1 MSYVDLIVSLLTN
14 TKKLRSFLAWKNNS
28 TLQLLHMAIQALVR
42 PPGYHTHCYGFSY
55 EADNELG
62 NLEVMDTIYLNVSD
76 TAGNMAA
83 MQRFVISI
91 RATDNTAPVV
101 TITTELEVN
110 FTHLQTRTFK
120 HSLARE
126 WPNLILFVASSQE

>member
-1 MSYVDLIVSLLTN
+1 
-14 TKKLRSFLAWKNNS
+14 
-28 TLQLLHMAIQALVR
+28 MAIQALVR

-83 MQRFVISI
+83 MQPFLYLSELR
-91 RATDNTAPVV
+91 
-101 TITTELEVN
+101 TIL
-110 FTHLQTRTFK
+110 LL
-120 HSLARE
+120 SL
-126 WPNLILFVASSQE
+126 PLLLILR